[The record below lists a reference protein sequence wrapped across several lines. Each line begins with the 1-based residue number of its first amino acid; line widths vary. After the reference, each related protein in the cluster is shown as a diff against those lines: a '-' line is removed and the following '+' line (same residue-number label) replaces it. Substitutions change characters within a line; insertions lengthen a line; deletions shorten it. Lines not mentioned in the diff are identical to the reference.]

1 MIDTSKYEGHTEGPW
16 KLTHIKPNGVVDE
29 NFEISFIHTIR
40 GEEIKIA
47 DVHWTP
53 DQADG
58 WEFENWKANAQ
69 LIADTPLLL
78 AEVKRLR
85 EELDT
90 IKSHRSF
97 EYRFSPTAYGM
108 AIEAWVSLTEGEN
121 SVNETFD
128 DLRLLTEEEWWQWQG
143 EDIDWPWDSEEI
155 TYRLDHAHYTYLCKC
170 VETLEKEGGIMAL
183 KKRLQESGEE

>member
-69 LIADTPLLL
+69 LIADTPLLPIDFNFCSSIWL
-78 AEVKRLR
+78 PISGLGS
-85 EELDT
+85 
-90 IKSHRSF
+90 IF
-97 EYRFSPTAYGM
+97 QSPVCSTVPIGVLILSPFGSK
-108 AIEAWVSLTEGEN
+108 IE
-121 SVNETFD
+121 
-128 DLRLLTEEEWWQWQG
+128 
-143 EDIDWPWDSEEI
+143 
-155 TYRLDHAHYTYLCKC
+155 
-170 VETLEKEGGIMAL
+170 
-183 KKRLQESGEE
+183 